1 MNSTVRPS
9 FPARCW
15 RAVRRFVFILGTI
28 VGLVTLFYLI
38 ENLRGH
44 FAWTNYRA
52 ELMARGERLGVSD
65 YAAKPVPAEQN
76 FAETPALRSVIYR
89 KDQDAKMW
97 AKWNSV
103 QGVQN
108 FFPMGEAEVRKED
121 AAGILEA
128 FKELEPELEELR
140 VAAALRPYAQFTNSH
155 TNVFLADVPNF
166 VALRQISQLMS
177 LHAMA
182 ELQSGHAE
190 RAFADMRAVQ
200 RVADSLAGQGT
211 LVTAMI
217 RTAILGLSVRP
228 FAAGLTN
235 GMWSDE
241 QLLAWQK
248 YFDSVDLLAGFD
260 AALRGGER
268 NGVIQMMET
277 LPREELTDLTKGF
290 TSMSLKDY
298 FIRQTVNWCPRGW
311 FLQNNINYCRAME
324 KSYEAYDARAQRV
337 FPEKSSAA
345 ITFINEQ
352 LESVSPYEYL
362 MALGVPNVEKATQV
376 TAHIQT
382 SLRQAALACAL
393 ERYRRARGEYPE
405 TLATLVPQFTTKLPN
420 DLMTGEGLKYQRPQ
434 KDQFALYAVGW
445 NVKDDHGTSSTNHT
459 DGDWVWPP
467 AAR

>member
-1 MNSTVRPS
+1 MKSDPQLSIFSRL
-9 FPARCW
+9 W
-15 RAVRRFVFILGTI
+15 RGVRRLVLAGLTL
-28 VGLVTLFYLI
+28 VALVTLFYAV
-38 ENLRGH
+38 ENGRGGY
-44 FAWTNYRA
+44 AWRRYKK
-52 ELMARGERLGVSD
+52 EMVARGERLGVAD
-65 YAAKPVPAEQN
+65 YAAAPVPSEQN

-103 QGVQN
+103 RGVQN

-121 AAGILEA
+121 AAEILEA

-140 VAAALRPYAQFTNSH
+140 VAAVLRPYAQLTNNH

-190 RAFADMRAVQ
+190 RAFADMRVVQ
-200 RVADSLAGQGT
+200 RVADSLGGQAT

-268 NGVIQMMET
+268 NGIIQMMET
-277 LPREELTDLTKGF
+277 LPRDELTDLTKGF

-298 FIRQTVNWCPRGW
+298 FIRQAVNWCPRGW

-324 KSYEAYDARAQRV
+324 KSYETYDVRAQRV

-362 MALGVPNVEKATQV
+362 MGLGVPNVEKATQV

-393 ERYRRARGEYPE
+393 ERYRRARGEYPQ
-405 TLATLVPQFTTKLPN
+405 TLASLVPQFTAKLPT

-434 KDQFALYAVGW
+434 KDQFALYAMGW
-445 NVKDDHGTSSTNHT
+445 NSKDDHGTSSTNRT